1 MEKYKKLKKYMD
13 KKGIKKKEKKI
24 KTKSFDK
31 MKASE
36 KWDIF
41 EEMARDLGYIE

>member
-1 MEKYKKLKKYMD
+1 MEKYQKLKKYMN
-13 KKGIKKKEKKI
+13 KKGIKKKEKKV
-24 KTKSFDK
+24 KTESFDK

-36 KWDIF
+36 KWDIV